1 MISFNQYLIEAASK
15 AKKGMQHAV
24 DVANF
29 LVSGIKNRDTTFV
42 AKSDLFDESGHGQIE
57 TPSEAGSLYKPQ
69 TRYGVKIGKPT
80 ANGADATVYTHVWNG
95 KKWSTTEH
103 PVEIAQGN
111 KIFSRYYESEQPTTR
126 EVPQREL
133 RKKLLSDP
141 NAPVHGE
148 SVSKPTA
155 KNISF
160 KGLIKNFGD
169 LRQLAKYQEVKEPTL
184 SFDAAETNR
193 ESKTPSDKRTGT
205 AILLNLQNENLRGLS
220 YNKVKDD
227 QPVYSRKI
235 ERAAVDKEKIKKT
248 TGKIVKGRTPSQD
261 TQLSITS
268 VEDMMNA
275 HDEQTAKGID
285 SILSG
290 LEREHS
296 RIHG

>member
-24 DVANF
+24 DVATS

-69 TRYGVKIGKPT
+69 TKYGIKIGKPS

-126 EVPQREL
+126 EVPQRQL

-141 NAPVHGE
+141 ATPVHGE
-148 SVSKPTA
+148 SVSRKRT
-155 KNISF
+155 KNITL
-160 KGLIKNFGD
+160 KGLIRNFGD
-169 LRQLAKYQEVKEPTL
+169 LRQLAKYQEVKEPTI
-184 SFDAAETNR
+184 SFGAAETNR

-205 AILLNLQNENLRGLS
+205 AVLLNLQNGNLRGLS
-220 YNKVKDD
+220 YDKVKDD

-235 ERAAVDKEKIKKT
+235 QKAAVKKT
-248 TGKIVKGRTPSQD
+248 KKRKGRTPSQD

-268 VEDMMNA
+268 VENMMNV
-275 HDEQTAKGID
+275 HDEHTSKGVD
-285 SILSG
+285 SVLSG
-290 LEREHS
+290 LEQEHS

>member
-24 DVANF
+24 DVATS

-69 TRYGVKIGKPT
+69 TKYGIKIGKPS

-126 EVPQREL
+126 EVPQRQL

-141 NAPVHGE
+141 ATPVYGE
-148 SVSKPTA
+148 SVSRKRT
-155 KNISF
+155 KNITL
-160 KGLIKNFGD
+160 KGLIRNFGD
-169 LRQLAKYQEVKEPTL
+169 LRQLAKYQEVKEPTI
-184 SFDAAETNR
+184 SFGAAETNR

-205 AILLNLQNENLRGLS
+205 AVLLNLQNGNLRGLS
-220 YNKVKDD
+220 YDKVKDD

-235 ERAAVDKEKIKKT
+235 QKAAVKKT
-248 TGKIVKGRTPSQD
+248 KKRKGRTPSQD

-268 VEDMMNA
+268 VENMMNV
-275 HDEQTAKGID
+275 HDEHTSKGVD
-285 SILSG
+285 SVLSG
-290 LEREHS
+290 LEQEHS